1 MLGRN
6 KKCNSNILIYYV
18 LIVFVHPCKKIYS
31 LTLKSL
37 CICVIFQSYIT
48 IDKKKEGKKFLLGE
62 NPNSDGNFV
71 WVHTLMHM
79 FPGGT
84 GKPLSRAALL
94 YRMEWLVETVILTL
108 ETFKLSDNL

>member
-1 MLGRN
+1 MNFGDYGGFEEGCFAAQMN
-6 KKCNSNILIYYV
+6 
-18 LIVFVHPCKKIYS
+18 
-31 LTLKSL
+31 
-37 CICVIFQSYIT
+37 VIWLQLS
-48 IDKKKEGKKFLLGE
+48 KKEGKNFLLGE

-84 GKPLSRAALL
+84 GKPLSRAALIL